1 MTEAPAL
8 QSGYVLKD
16 IMEKYYFQVAAAPYQ
31 EQPVGWITAG
41 GPVELL
47 YAMDILPYYPENHS
61 ALCGARK
68 VAVDLCQVA
77 EGLGYSLDV
86 CAYARCD
93 FGYIHPSEG
102 GLKSPLGFLTPPT
115 FVIGTNN
122 QCGTVT
128 KWYEVLSRHFNVPFI
143 MIDAPFVK
151 DEQAPDRDG
160 SWAIDYVEEQLW
172 DAVRKLESITGRTL
186 SEEKLTETVLL
197 SRRTSDL
204 WSKALHLAANRP
216 SPWTA
221 FDQFYH
227 MSAIVTLRGHQQSV
241 DYYEKLVAELEDR
254 VEKGIGAVADEKY
267 RLLFDNIPPWY
278 KIRDLS
284 RRFASLGASVVA
296 SPYTNA
302 WVHCVDTAKS
312 PMRAL
317 AENYLAS
324 YPNRSIR
331 YKARLAMD
339 FIKEYQ
345 ADGFVLHSARSCKPF
360 SLMQN
365 GVIRIVEE
373 ELGVPCTMIDGDIV
387 DSRFYSDAQVT
398 TRIEAFVETLA
409 ARKG

>member
-1 MTEAPAL
+1 MTEAPPL
-8 QSGYVLKD
+8 QSGYELKS
-16 IMEKYYFQVAAAPYQ
+16 IMERYYFQVAAAPYQ
-31 EQPVGWITAG
+31 GQPVGWITAG

-77 EGLGYSLDV
+77 EGIGFSPDV

-102 GLKSPLGFLTPPT
+102 RITSPLGFLTPPT

-151 DEQAPDRDG
+151 DELRP
-160 SWAIDYVEEQLW
+160 WAADYVEAQLW
-172 DAVRKLESITGRTL
+172 TAVRKLEEITGRKL
-186 SEEKLTETVLL
+186 SEEKLLQTAML

-241 DYYEKLVAELEDR
+241 DYYEKLVAELENR
-254 VEKGIGAVADEKY
+254 VANGIGAVPNEKY

-284 RRFASLGASVVA
+284 RKFASLGASVVA

-302 WVHCVDTAKS
+302 WVHCIDFAKS

-317 AENYLAS
+317 AENYIAS
-324 YPNRSIR
+324 YPNRSLR
-331 YKARLAMD
+331 YKADLAIS
-339 FIKEYQ
+339 FLKEFQ

-365 GVIRIVEE
+365 GVIRIVEQ
-373 ELGVPCTMIDGDIV
+373 ELGTPCLMIDGDIV
-387 DSRFYSDAQVT
+387 DSRFYSEAQVN
-398 TRIEAFVETLA
+398 TRIEAFIETLA